1 MKKKYLKPEA
11 EYISLEA
18 EDIVTDDFG
27 LGGDMSLGEGDG
39 DLV

>member
-18 EDIVTDDFG
+18 EDIITDNFFEG
-27 LGGDMSLGEGDG
+27 EMSNVEMPD
-39 DLV
+39 DWI

>member
-18 EDIVTDDFG
+18 EDIITGPVNG
-27 LGGDMSLGEGDG
+27 VPGES
-39 DLV
+39 DLPEDWE